1 MEIYYGI
8 DEAHSI
14 NVTTI
19 CMDKL
24 KHDNYIIIPHGDEV
38 RASIFSDPYN
48 RIVKKVIVKH
58 KSFVT
63 TYNEKAKIIINI
75 LTNDIK
81 VVNMNNW
88 MRSEHSKML
97 DIHSKLIVNHGINN
111 IEIPEQLLAIRY
123 LTGNEK
129 VLELGGNIGRNSLT
143 ISSILN
149 DSKNLVT
156 LECDKNI
163 ARLLRDNRD
172 INKFKF
178 GIEAAALSK
187 RKLICK
193 DWNSKPH
200 DDDEIPKG
208 WTKVETITFDEI
220 EKKYNIQ
227 FDTLVIDC
235 EGAFYYILQDM
246 PEVLNN
252 IKLIIIENDFSNIS
266 HKKWVD
272 EQLIKNNF
280 NSIHEEYGTE
290 AIRWFPDGWLS
301 FYQVWKNL
309 NI

>member
-8 DEAHSI
+8 DDTNNI
-14 NVTTI
+14 NVTNI

-24 KHDNYIIIPHGDEV
+24 RDDNYIIIPHNDV
-38 RASIFSDPYN
+38 ARSLIFSDPYYGK
-48 RIVKKVIVKH
+48 VKNVIVKH
-58 KSFVT
+58 NSFVT
-63 TYNEKAKIIINI
+63 TYNEKAKIIINV

-88 MRSEHSKML
+88 MISEHSKML
-97 DIHSKLIVNHGINN
+97 DIQSKMILHYGEYN

-129 VLELGGNIGRNSLT
+129 VLELGSNIGRNSLN

-156 LECDKNI
+156 LECDLKT
-163 ARLLRDNRD
+163 ASLLRDNRD
-172 INKFKF
+172 ANNFKF

-187 RKLICK
+187 RKLISQF
-193 DWNSKPH
+193 WNSRPY
-200 DDDEIPKG
+200 DEDEIPEG

-227 FDTLVIDC
+227 FDTLVVDC

-280 NSIHEEYGTE
+280 NSIHKEYGIE
-290 AIRWFPDGWLS
+290 AIRWFPNGWLT
-301 FYQVWKNL
+301 FYQVWKK
-309 NI
+309 